1 MRRPYLALVCT
12 LALLL
17 VGAGCSSQPKVS
29 PTPDT
34 TVIPSETPV
43 HSETPSTSS
52 MPVETDNYHAGED
65 GQVDLD
71 GDGRTEDEHGIGAD
85 LKNAGDEA
93 GKTAEAAAKAAGDA
107 VKGAAEGAGRAV
119 EKAGDALMGQ
129 R

>member
-34 TVIPSETPV
+34 TVIPSETRV
-43 HSETPSTSS
+43 HSEMPSTSS

-71 GDGRTEDEHGIGAD
+71 GDGRTEDEHGIGDD
-85 LKNAGDEA
+85 LKNAVDEA
-93 GKTAEAAAKAAGDA
+93 GKTAEDAAKDAG
-107 VKGAAEGAGRAV
+107 EGAGRAV